1 MHRIITRRAGAR
13 RAAAQYAAAWHAAA
27 QRAGDGSVRVPAGC
41 HRIGY
46 SSVISALNSCSS
58 IAAQEMP
65 SRSTRL
71 IA

>member
-1 MHRIITRRAGAR
+1 MPWHGAPPR
-13 RAAAQYAAAWHAAA
+13 SATV
-27 QRAGDGSVRVPAGC
+27 DGSVRVPAGC
-41 HRIGY
+41 HRIDY